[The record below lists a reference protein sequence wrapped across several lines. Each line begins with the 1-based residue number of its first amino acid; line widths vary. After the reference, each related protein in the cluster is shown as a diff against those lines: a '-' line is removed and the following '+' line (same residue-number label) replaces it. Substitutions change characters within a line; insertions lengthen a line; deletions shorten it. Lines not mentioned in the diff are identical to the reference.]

1 MRTRRFPFKM
11 LVLCTLVLAGC
22 EEEKQV
28 AGAKPRPPAAKKE
41 DTFIV
46 GQRTQEVRELSKELK
61 KGANVATQK
70 ITAKDPITLQGNAY
84 VTSIGRIAI
93 GNITHTMDLY
103 QADHD
108 GHYPATH
115 DEFMEEII
123 KKGQISLPRLPH
135 YQKYSYDPKEHK
147 LVILEYPDL
156 KDKPPQ

>member
-1 MRTRRFPFKM
+1 MDMRRFPLM
-11 LVLCTLVLAGC
+11 ALALCALLPAGC
-22 EEEKQV
+22 VEEKQTT
-28 AGAKPRPPAAKKE
+28 GAKPRPAVKKQ

-46 GQRTQEVRELSKELK
+46 GQKTQEVRELSKKVK
-61 KGANVATQK
+61 KGANVVTPK
-70 ITAKDPITLQGNAY
+70 ITTRDPILIVGNAY
-84 VTSIGRIAI
+84 VSSVGRIAI
-93 GNITHTMDLY
+93 GNIQHTMDLY

-108 GHYPATH
+108 GRYPATH

-123 KKGQISLPRLPH
+123 KKGQIALPTLPT

>member
-1 MRTRRFPFKM
+1 MRVRRFPFKA
-11 LVLCTLVLAGC
+11 LALCTLLLAGC
-22 EEEKQV
+22 EEEKHV
-28 AGAKPRPPAAKKE
+28 AGAKPKPAVKKE

-61 KGANVATQK
+61 KGANVVTPK

-84 VTSIGRIAI
+84 VSSVGRIAI

-103 QADHD
+103 HAET
-108 GHYPATH
+108 GKYPATY

-135 YQKYSYDPKEHK
+135 YQKYSYDPAEHK
-147 LVILEYPDL
+147 LLILEYPDL